1 MTISRSNIP
10 KQITTGGR
18 KMMKK
23 KGYRMGGKIKS
34 KGMKKG
40 GKVKT
45 KISITNIIT
54 NHMFAEENA
63 VLPRKTLQSH
73 RGFEAL
79 YSCFNMF

>member
-34 KGMKKG
+34 KGMKNG
-40 GKVKT
+40 GKV
-45 KISITNIIT
+45 
-54 NHMFAEENA
+54 
-63 VLPRKTLQSH
+63 
-73 RGFEAL
+73 
-79 YSCFNMF
+79 

>member
-23 KGYRMGGKIKS
+23 KGYRMGGMMKS

-40 GKVKT
+40 GKVKVM
-45 KISITNIIT
+45 SIAQIRAASNKKGYKL
-54 NHMFAEENA
+54 
-63 VLPRKTLQSH
+63 VKK
-73 RGFEAL
+73 
-79 YSCFNMF
+79 

>member
-1 MTISRSNIP
+1 MTISRSNFP

-40 GKVKT
+40 GKVKVM
-45 KISITNIIT
+45 SIAQIRAAANKKGYKL
-54 NHMFAEENA
+54 
-63 VLPRKTLQSH
+63 VKK
-73 RGFEAL
+73 
-79 YSCFNMF
+79 

>member
-34 KGMKKG
+34 KCMKKG
-40 GKVKT
+40 GKVKKKSKT
-45 KISITNIIT
+45 KSQKMVRVWKIKDTSKASSPTK
-54 NHMFAEENA
+54 
-63 VLPRKTLQSH
+63 VLKH
-73 RGFEAL
+73 KF
-79 YSCFNMF
+79 

>member
-34 KGMKKG
+34 KGMKNG
-40 GKVKT
+40 GKVKVMSVAQIRAAAN
-45 KISITNIIT
+45 KKGYKL
-54 NHMFAEENA
+54 
-63 VLPRKTLQSH
+63 VKK
-73 RGFEAL
+73 
-79 YSCFNMF
+79 

>member
-40 GKVKT
+40 GKVKVM
-45 KISITNIIT
+45 SIAHIRAAANKKGYKL
-54 NHMFAEENA
+54 
-63 VLPRKTLQSH
+63 VKK
-73 RGFEAL
+73 
-79 YSCFNMF
+79 

>member
-34 KGMKKG
+34 KGMKNG
-40 GKVKT
+40 GKVKVMT
-45 KISITNIIT
+45 IAQIRAAANKKGYKL
-54 NHMFAEENA
+54 
-63 VLPRKTLQSH
+63 VKK
-73 RGFEAL
+73 
-79 YSCFNMF
+79 

>member
-23 KGYRMGGKIKS
+23 KGYRAGGMMKT
-34 KGMKKG
+34 KGMRRG

-45 KISITNIIT
+45 KAMKKGGPAMTI
-54 NHMFAEENA
+54 AKLRA
-63 VLPRKTLQSH
+63 AAKKKGYKLVK
-73 RGFEAL
+73 A
-79 YSCFNMF
+79 

>member
-34 KGMKKG
+34 KGMKNG
-40 GKVKT
+40 GKVKVM
-45 KISITNIIT
+45 SIAQIRAAANKKGYKL
-54 NHMFAEENA
+54 
-63 VLPRKTLQSH
+63 VKK
-73 RGFEAL
+73 
-79 YSCFNMF
+79 

>member
-18 KMMKK
+18 KMMNK

-40 GKVKT
+40 GKVKVM
-45 KISITNIIT
+45 SIAQIRAAANKKGYKL
-54 NHMFAEENA
+54 
-63 VLPRKTLQSH
+63 VKK
-73 RGFEAL
+73 
-79 YSCFNMF
+79 

>member
-18 KMMKK
+18 KMKKK

-40 GKVKT
+40 GKVKVM
-45 KISITNIIT
+45 SIAQIRAAANKKGYKL
-54 NHMFAEENA
+54 
-63 VLPRKTLQSH
+63 VKK
-73 RGFEAL
+73 
-79 YSCFNMF
+79 

>member
-40 GKVKT
+40 GKVKVM
-45 KISITNIIT
+45 SIAQIRAAANKKGYKL
-54 NHMFAEENA
+54 
-63 VLPRKTLQSH
+63 VKK
-73 RGFEAL
+73 
-79 YSCFNMF
+79 

>member
-34 KGMKKG
+34 KGMKNG
-40 GKVKT
+40 GKVKVM
-45 KISITNIIT
+45 SIAQIRAAAIKKGYKL
-54 NHMFAEENA
+54 
-63 VLPRKTLQSH
+63 VKK
-73 RGFEAL
+73 
-79 YSCFNMF
+79 

>member
-40 GKVKT
+40 GKVKVM
-45 KISITNIIT
+45 SIAQIRAAANKKGYKLVKKYCPI
-54 NHMFAEENA
+54 
-63 VLPRKTLQSH
+63 
-73 RGFEAL
+73 
-79 YSCFNMF
+79 

>member
-23 KGYRMGGKIKS
+23 KGYRAGCMIKT

-40 GKVKT
+40 GKV
-45 KISITNIIT
+45 
-54 NHMFAEENA
+54 M
-63 VLPRKTLQSH
+63 TLAAI
-73 RGFEAL
+73 RTAAKKKGYKLVKA
-79 YSCFNMF
+79 